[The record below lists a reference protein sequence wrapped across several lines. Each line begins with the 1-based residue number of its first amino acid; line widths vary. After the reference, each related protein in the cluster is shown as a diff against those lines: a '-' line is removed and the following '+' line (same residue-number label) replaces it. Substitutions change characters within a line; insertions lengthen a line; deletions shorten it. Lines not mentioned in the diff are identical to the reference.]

1 MPAIAVHLAVGYT
14 DGMHLLPAFLGFGA
28 VMLALALAQPYLC
41 RPADALKADWDRV
54 ARLIPR

>member
-1 MPAIAVHLAVGYT
+1 
-14 DGMHLLPAFLGFGA
+14 
-28 VMLALALAQPYLC
+28 MLALALAQPYLC